1 MADRITVI
9 PEGGAPVL
17 LTHADHLATGGEG
30 AVYLK
35 NDTVFKV
42 YLEPAKAIAAGMER
56 KVAALA
62 SIRHQ
67 GIAAPSGILRDKH
80 GAFLGLMLPRAKG
93 ESLCKL
99 FTNTWR
105 DANQFGLLETGK
117 VVDALRDI
125 TDVAHAH
132 GALMVDANEMNWLVA
147 GTQPTAIDVDSW
159 QLPGFPATAIMPSI
173 RDYSTKSFSEGTD
186 WFAWAV
192 VTFQLWTGIHP
203 YKGTHPDYA
212 RGALEER
219 MRAQASVFDSRVR
232 LPGAARAITDI
243 PPRLRDWYEHIFAT
257 GDRSAPPTS
266 NASAVTHQTAPKLR
280 VRQTLSGALRM
291 ERLGH
296 AGEKVLAAFNGFVI
310 ARHHGQLVL
319 WDTTARAQVA
329 SVTQEE
335 LAAVLKREAAVLR
348 TQTARVVVSVVAAS
362 NLLAVRS
369 LETGD
374 LASLPSRAT
383 RLWQSGNRVF
393 ALVEGVANG
402 MHELDAGEMGGRL
415 VLTIMRQ
422 WAASVL
428 STQFLRG
435 VFVQDCLGAPFLGV
449 LDGAG
454 LLQGPATELR
464 DYRIAEGFAID
475 RHNVW
480 LTGIRIRDGET
491 VRLALAYKAD
501 RFVVEEVVVVSAID
515 IDGAATSAGVGVLR
529 EGEDLIVAKGSARKR
544 LEKSGLSDS
553 ARLFSLGGGIG
564 SFEDGEI
571 VKISLG

>member
-1 MADRITVI
+1 MAERITVI
-9 PEGGAPVL
+9 PEGGQPVL
-17 LTHADHLATGGEG
+17 LTPAEHLATGGEG

-35 NDTVFKV
+35 NDTVYKV
-42 YLEPAKAIAAGMER
+42 YLDPSKAIAAGMER

-62 SIRHQ
+62 AIRHA
-67 GIAAPSGILRDKH
+67 GIASPTGLLRDKH
-80 GAFLGLMLPRAKG
+80 GAFLGLTLPRAKG
-93 ESLCKL
+93 EALCKL

-117 VVDALRDI
+117 VVDAMRDI
-125 TDVAHAH
+125 TDAAHAG

-173 RDYSTKSFSEGTD
+173 RDYATKGFSEGTD

-203 YKGTHPDYA
+203 YKGTHPDFA

-219 MRAQASVFDSRVR
+219 MRSRASVFDSRVR
-232 LPGAARAITDI
+232 LPGAARPLTDI
-243 PPRLRDWYEHIFAT
+243 PPRLRDWYERTFAT
-257 GDRSAPPTS
+257 GERTAPP
-266 NASAVTHQTAPKLR
+266 ASSATAVTHQTAPKLR

-310 ARHHGQLVL
+310 VRSQGQLVL
-319 WDTTARAQVA
+319 WDTTARAAVPGA
-329 SVTQEE
+329 SQEE

-348 TQTARVVVSVVAAS
+348 TASARVVVQLVAAS
-362 NLLAVRS
+362 SLLAVRS
-369 LETGD
+369 LDSGD
-374 LASLPSRAT
+374 LATLPSRAS

-402 MHELDAGEMGGRL
+402 LHELDVAELGTRL
-415 VLTIMRQ
+415 VLTVSRQ

-435 VFVQDCLGAPFLGV
+435 VFVQDCMGAPFVGV

-454 LLQGPATELR
+454 LLQGPAAELR

-491 VRLALAYKAD
+491 VRVALAYKAD
-501 RFVVEEVVVVSAID
+501 RFVVEEVLVVSAID
-515 IDGAATSAGVGVLR
+515 IDAAATSAGVGVLR
-529 EGEDLIVAKGSARKR
+529 EGDDLIVAKGPARKR
-544 LEKSGLSDS
+544 LEKAGLSDA
-553 ARLFSLGGGIG
+553 ARLFSLGAGIG

-571 VKISLG
+571 VRVSLS